1 MKIKLKKK
9 RIISV
14 LLAITLVAIGYY
26 MFQSITNPKL
36 VNTKEVNS
44 VQQVSSLP
52 KNELKK
58 SIPNRF
64 DGKERKVVYLTFDD
78 GPGKYTAN
86 LLDVL
91 KKNNVKATFFLIGN
105 NVKRF
110 PDLVKQEHV
119 ENHYVGM
126 HSMTHDFKKL
136 YTNQEYVKEMKEDQ
150 SLIRNVIGNTPKL
163 TRPPYGSMPGLNELP
178 IPF

>member
-36 VNTKEVNS
+36 VNAKEANS

-64 DGKERKVVYLTFDD
+64 DGKERKVAYLTFDD

-91 KKNNVKATFFLIGN
+91 KKNDVKATFFLIGD

-110 PDLVKQEHV
+110 PDLVKREHV
-119 ENHYVGM
+119 
-126 HSMTHDFKKL
+126 
-136 YTNQEYVKEMKEDQ
+136 
-150 SLIRNVIGNTPKL
+150 
-163 TRPPYGSMPGLNELP
+163 
-178 IPF
+178 